1 MSILSLLSTLPL
13 ECGNALAI
21 PVLPAPTTIPSSLE
35 PTPLQRSTKHDL
47 WIDTVPLGQMRD
59 NLILMK
65 GSYDHDDLC
74 SDMVGGLFE
83 GFNECEN
90 RGILVWS

>member
-1 MSILSLLSTLPL
+1 M
-13 ECGNALAI
+13 
-21 PVLPAPTTIPSSLE
+21 
-35 PTPLQRSTKHDL
+35 
-47 WIDTVPLGQMRD
+47 PLGQMRD

-90 RGILVWS
+90 RGILVWSEPWCAEGWEVTEGFARKWGRLLRGCGELIESTNRWRGLRGEEPLVVEV

>member
-1 MSILSLLSTLPL
+1 MLPL
-13 ECGNALAI
+13 
-21 PVLPAPTTIPSSLE
+21 
-35 PTPLQRSTKHDL
+35 R
-47 WIDTVPLGQMRD
+47 QMRD
-59 NLILMK
+59 NLISME

-90 RGILVWS
+90 RGVLVWSEPWCEEGWEVSERFTRKWGRLLRGCGELIESTNRWRGLRNEG